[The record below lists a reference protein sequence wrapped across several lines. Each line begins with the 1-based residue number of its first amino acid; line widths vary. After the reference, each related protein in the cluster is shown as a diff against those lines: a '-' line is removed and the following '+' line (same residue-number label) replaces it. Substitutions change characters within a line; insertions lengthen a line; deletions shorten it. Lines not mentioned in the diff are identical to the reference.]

1 MLVPA
6 AYRCPDH
13 DNVDEVTA
21 RVRELVEF
29 ERRVHAD
36 TAAAEFHVS
45 VICPGRGA
53 DPGTAHRRRYDG
65 TWRVA

>member
-13 DNVDEVTA
+13 DNVTEVTA
-21 RVRELVEF
+21 RVRELVEL

-36 TAAAEFHVS
+36 LDAAEFHVS
-45 VICPGRGA
+45 VMCPGRGA

-65 TWRVA
+65 AWRVA